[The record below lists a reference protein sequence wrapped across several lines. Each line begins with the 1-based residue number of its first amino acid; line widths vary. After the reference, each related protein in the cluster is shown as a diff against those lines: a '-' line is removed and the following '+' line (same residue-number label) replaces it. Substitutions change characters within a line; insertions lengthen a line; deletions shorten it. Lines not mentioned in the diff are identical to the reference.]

1 MTQRFTASLVKYTT
15 DTLQTLPG
23 ATLTFA
29 VSGSST
35 AKAVYADKNKATS
48 LGSIVTA
55 DSAGIFVPIWL
66 DGTYRA
72 TLRSASSTP
81 GLNPADGV
89 VQTGWPI
96 DNIGDNQNFTAYA
109 AWDATFTYDITTN
122 TFVTGSDGLY
132 YQSLQNPNFNKDP
145 ISNAD
150 YWQQVYILAEWNA
163 NRNYADDILVVSGG
177 LLYKSNTTPNLNH
190 IPPNA
195 SYWDNVSFNASIT
208 GPFTATGTITGNALV
223 STTSTTTATLVASG
237 AITGASVAVTGA
249 ATAATVT
256 TTGVTTASAFV
267 GDGVPLRAKKTAA
280 TSRIS
285 TTTLAADPDLSVV
298 SAASSYYHFK
308 CIVAW
313 DGQGSTTN
321 GIKLQ
326 VNTSSG
332 TIRSQMVIAN
342 TNATSANADPT
353 NNETRSS
360 GAAFSKLPNSG
371 GSVESVILEGVI
383 STSSAGTIYLEWAQ
397 AASVAVNT
405 RVDVGSCLMVTKL

>member
-1 MTQRFTASLVKYTT
+1 MTQRFENPLVKFTS
-15 DTLQTLPG
+15 DILQTLPG
-23 ATLTFA
+23 STLTFA

-35 AKAVYADKNKATS
+35 AKVVYADKAKVTS
-48 LGSIVTA
+48 LGAIVTA

-72 TLRSASSTP
+72 TLKNAAGIT
-81 GLNPADGV
+81 
-89 VQTGWPI
+89 QTGWPI

-122 TFVTGSDGLY
+122 TFVTGPDGNY
-132 YQSLQNPNFNKDP
+132 YKSIQNPNFNKTP
-145 ISNAD
+145 ASNLD
-150 YWQQVYILAEWNA
+150 YWERVYILSEWNA
-163 NRNYADDILVVSGG
+163 NRNYAANILVVSAG

-195 SYWDNVSFNASIT
+195 SYWDNVSFNASIV

-223 STTSTTTATLVASG
+223 STTSV
-237 AITGASVAVTGA
+237 
-249 ATAATVT
+249 TAATVT
-256 TTGVTTASAFV
+256 SSGVTTAAAFV
-267 GDGVPLRAKKTAA
+267 GDGVPLRAKKTAS

-285 TTTLAADPDLSVV
+285 TTTLAADPDLSIV

-332 TIRSQMVIAN
+332 TVRSQMVIAN
-342 TNATSANADPT
+342 TNTTSANAAPT

-360 GAAFSKLPNSG
+360 AAAFSKLPNSG
-371 GSVESVILEGVI
+371 GAIESVILEGVI